1 MFAAIIPQLL
11 PIIAN
16 VLGRTI
22 TDTNEKNRLVNDLQ
36 NAFIEKASSIEIETI
51 KTNQIEAGHRSIWVA
66 GWRPAI
72 GWSLALGIFWLLV
85 GFPIASWII
94 AVQGLDVVLPE
105 LPTDILFELTMAM
118 LGMGAIRSFDKLK
131 NLTK

>member
-11 PIIAN
+11 PIIAS
-16 VLGRTI
+16 VIGKSVP
-22 TDTNEKNRLVNDLQ
+22 DVNEKNRLVRDLERALVKNSANIQ
-36 NAFIEKASSIEIETI
+36 LETI
-51 KTNQIEAGHRSIWVA
+51 KTNQIEAGHRSVWVA

-85 GFPIASWII
+85 GFPVASWVV
-94 AVQGLDVVLPE
+94 AVKGLEVELPE

>member
-11 PIIAN
+11 PIIAD
-16 VLGRTI
+16 VLGKTI
-22 TDTNEKNRLVNDLQ
+22 TDTNEKNRLVGDLQ